1 MKKEKL
7 YEAIGDIKEEYI
19 NDAHMA
25 TTKKSRPVWVKWG
38 AMAACFAVIAVLGIS
53 MMQNNSIATPNNT
66 GDKQVSTMKP
76 VINFEGIVTNVED
89 NRITMND
96 GKVVIITEDT
106 VFGSDLGTANSV
118 SKDIRIGNF
127 IQGYTKDDVDEEE
140 ITASRIWCNEGR
152 AAGGE
157 KRVINFEGRVTKVG
171 QNSVTLDN
179 GKIIKI
185 EADTAITSPDGSSTN
200 ITEGDYI
207 QGYSENVENN
217 EIEAKYILVTIF

>member
-7 YEAIGDIKEEYI
+7 YEAIGDINDNYV
-19 NDAHMA
+19 NDAHMT
-25 TTKKSRPVWVKWG
+25 TTKRSRCVWLKWG
-38 AMAACFAVIAVLGIS
+38 AMAACFAVIAFLGIG
-53 MMQNNSIATPNNT
+53 MMQSNSTTTPNIT
-66 GDKQVSTMKP
+66 GDEQISTMKP
-76 VINFEGIVTNVED
+76 VINFEGVVTNVED
-89 NRITMND
+89 NRITLND

-127 IQGYTKDDVDEEE
+127 IQGYTKDDVDWDE

-152 AAGGE
+152 TAGGE
-157 KRVINFEGRVTKVG
+157 KRAINFEGRVIKVG

-179 GKIIKI
+179 GNIIII
-185 EADTAITSPDGSSTN
+185 EEYTVVTSPDGSSTN

-217 EIEAKYILVTIF
+217 EIEAKYILVTNL